1 MPKAPGIKPLA
12 PWPLGTLYNGS
23 WSLTPTVSRQPST
36 AVRIEATLVACLYQ
50 QAKASRWGVSE
61 RAFTSALER
70 SAAKGLPDAPQD
82 RHRLERYLSSL
93 HLEDLALACACAD
106 GHEAAWDHFV
116 IEYRPVLYRSADALE
131 PGGGARELADSIY
144 ADLFGLQERDGE
156 RRSLFRYFH
165 GRSSLATWLRA
176 VLAQRQVDRVRATRR
191 LTSID
196 DDEGGEVVS
205 AVLVSKPATD
215 PDTQRFVTL
224 IRQVLLAAVAMLPDR
239 DRLRL
244 GCYYR
249 EDLTLA
255 QTGRLLGEH
264 EATVSRQ
271 LARSRKVIRAE
282 VERRL
287 RHEHGLSEP
296 EIAECFACTIEDP
309 GMLDVAEVFAPGQR
323 KNPEPG
329 RSHIEPA

>member
-1 MPKAPGIKPLA
+1 
-12 PWPLGTLYNGS
+12 
-23 WSLTPTVSRQPST
+23 VSRQSPT
-36 AVRIEATLVACLYQ
+36 VVRIGATLVARLYR
-50 QAKASRWGVSE
+50 QAQASRWGVSE
-61 RAFTSALER
+61 RAFTAALER
-70 SAAKGLPDAPQD
+70 GAVKALPDGAQD
-82 RHRLERYLSSL
+82 HQRLERHLASL
-93 HLEDLALACACAD
+93 HLEDLALATACAE

-116 IEYRPVLYRSADALE
+116 LEYRPVLYRSADAID

-176 VLAQRQVDRVRATRR
+176 VLAQRLVDRVRSSRR
-191 LTSID
+191 LTPL
-196 DDEGGEVVS
+196 DDEEVVPP
-205 AVLVSKPATD
+205 ALVSAPTPD
-215 PDTQRFVTL
+215 PDTRRFGAL
-224 IRQVLLAAVAMLPDR
+224 IRHALVRALALVPDR

-271 LARSRKVIRAE
+271 LTRTRKVIRAE
-282 VERRL
+282 VERHL
-287 RHEHGLSEP
+287 RSERGLSEA
-296 EIAECFACTIEDP
+296 EIARCFECTIDDP
-309 GMLDVAEVFAPGQR
+309 GPLDLGELFSHAGLR
-323 KNPEPG
+323 KDSEPE
-329 RSHIEPA
+329 RS